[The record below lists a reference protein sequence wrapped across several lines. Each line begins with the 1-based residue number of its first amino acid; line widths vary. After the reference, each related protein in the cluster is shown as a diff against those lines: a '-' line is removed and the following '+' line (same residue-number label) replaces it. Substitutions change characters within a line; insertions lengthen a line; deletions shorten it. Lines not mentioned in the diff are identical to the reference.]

1 MNGEL
6 TPTLKTVVMS
16 GLPKTGKSTFLG
28 ALYHVLESGNE
39 QLITLGV
46 LPRVREH
53 LEGVRG
59 RWLRVEREPRT
70 SRASPILNE
79 LSLRIDAGKKF
90 LALRW
95 PDLSGEYFDE
105 MVRKRTL
112 NGEVAKILRSATAII
127 VFVHPDTVTQQPR
140 VHDVDRLTN
149 IVEPGVLE
157 QTQTQRPIEMVQPE
171 QPNWDPMMVPGQVL
185 VVDMLQLLL
194 ANRFKQPI
202 RKISIVLSAW
212 DAVASNFESPKA
224 YVEKQLPLL
233 NQFIDANSDR
243 YNFKL
248 FGVSA
253 LGGDPE
259 MDKDRLHDETEPAH
273 RIQVVYGDGAGAED
287 GILSPI
293 RWLIE

>member
-1 MNGEL
+1 MNDEVTAKSG
-6 TPTLKTVVMS
+6 TVVMV

-39 QLITLGV
+39 QPITLDV
-46 LPRVREH
+46 LPSARQH

-70 SRASPILNE
+70 SSASPILSDF
-79 LSLRIDAGKKF
+79 SLRIGGGKKT

-95 PDLSGEYFDE
+95 PDLSGEYFDD

-112 NGEVAKILRSATAII
+112 NGEVATILGIATAIM

-140 VHDVDRLTN
+140 IHEVDRLAN
-149 IVEPGVLE
+149 VVELGVLE
-157 QTQTQRPIEMVQPE
+157 RTQTQRPIETAQPE
-171 QPNWDPMMVPGQVL
+171 RLDWDPMMIPGQVL
-185 VVDMLQLLL
+185 VVDLLQLLL
-194 ANRFKQPI
+194 ANRAEQPI
-202 RKISIVLSAW
+202 RKIPIVLSAW
-212 DAVASNFESPKA
+212 DMLSSNFASPRA

-233 NQFIDANSDR
+233 NQFVDGNSDR
-243 YNFKL
+243 YHFKL

-259 MDKDRLHDETEPAH
+259 EDKVRLRNEIDPAH
-273 RIQVVYGDGAGAED
+273 RIQTVYDDGADAED

-293 RWLIE
+293 LWLIE